1 MIIQLKHF
9 LCSILDQEFVIYVWE
24 NGVLAFI
31 GQSLLLDLI
40 FQPPG
45 NFSCLTLQI
54 KEQGLWWYVLAII
67 AKNASYLYD
76 IFMLT

>member
-9 LCSILDQEFVIYVWE
+9 LGSILDQEFVIYVWE

-31 GQSLLLDLI
+31 GQSWLLDLI

-45 NFSCLTLQI
+45 NFSCVPLQI
-54 KEQGLWWYVLAII
+54 KEQELWWNVLAII
-67 AKNASYLYD
+67 SKSASYLYD
-76 IFMLT
+76 IGKT